1 MNQKGKRKI
10 NLMTINLSFGG
21 GLYYK
26 ADLLQLG
33 NLDAW
38 LSALKYINHVAEI
51 LFIPLNFY
59 IRVEMAN

>member
-51 LFIPLNFY
+51 
-59 IRVEMAN
+59 